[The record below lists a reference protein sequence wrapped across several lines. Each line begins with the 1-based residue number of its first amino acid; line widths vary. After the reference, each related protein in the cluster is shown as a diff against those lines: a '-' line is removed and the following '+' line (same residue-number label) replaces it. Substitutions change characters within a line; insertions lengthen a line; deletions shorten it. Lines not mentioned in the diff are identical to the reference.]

1 MKKFVSALA
10 LTLVLVMTM
19 ACLTACG
26 SEKPNTPAPRDSSA
40 ELSGEAVKVGV
51 VVPLTGAQ
59 AIFGEDLRHGMELA
73 VEKVNAEGGVLGG
86 KLELVIEDDATQA
99 AQSATAA
106 PKLIAQDKVAAIVG
120 TNGSSGSL
128 AMMEVADQYGIP
140 LLVPGASSPLL
151 TNSGSKWI
159 STTCQGDELQIE
171 MLVSYA
177 KEYFGVNKLG
187 LLYSNDDYGVGGY
200 NLTAAAAE
208 STGVD
213 LVAEAFMGDD
223 QNFTAVLSKLKDAD
237 VDAVM
242 MWCLYTPGS
251 LICKQIS
258 EMGWDVPV
266 FGGAGMVNSAVFE
279 LSGDTCDGVMMTAV
293 YLDPDPDS
301 DASQFTATYK
311 ERYGNDPSYASVH
324 AYDTICL
331 LASAINTVGSTDA
344 EAVQAQIRSTSG
356 FETLKGP
363 ITIEKDTGKFIC
375 ELRLIEFNTDTHT
388 IDYVDMDSLS

>member
-26 SEKPNTPAPRDSSA
+26 SEKPSTPAPSDSSA

-106 PKLIAQDKVAAIVG
+106 TKLIVQDKVAAIVG

-128 AMMEVADQYGIP
+128 AMMEVADQYGTP

-200 NLTAAAAE
+200 NLTAAAE

-311 ERYGNDPSYASVH
+311 ERYVNDPSYASVH

>member
-1 MKKFVSALA
+1 MKKFVSVLA
-10 LTLVLVMTM
+10 LTLALVMTM
-19 ACLTACG
+19 SCLTACG
-26 SEKPNTPAPRDSSA
+26 GEKANTSNPNDSDT
-40 ELSGEAVKVGV
+40 ELSGETVKVGV
-51 VVPLTGAQ
+51 VIPLTGSQ

-73 VEKVNAEGGVLGG
+73 VEKINAEGGVLGG
-86 KLELVIEDDATQA
+86 ELKLIIEDDATQA

-106 PKLIAQDKVAAIVG
+106 TKLIVQDKVVAIVG

-128 AMMEVADQYGIP
+128 AMMEVADQYGVP

-208 STGVD
+208 STGVE
-213 LVAEAFMGDD
+213 LVAEAFMSDD
-223 QNFTAVLSKLKDAD
+223 QNFTAVLSKLKDAN

-242 MWCLYTPGS
+242 MWCLYAPGS

-301 DASQFTATYK
+301 DASKFTAKYK
-311 ERYGNDPSYASVH
+311 ERYGSDPSYASVH

-331 LASAINTVGSTDA
+331 LASAINTVGTTDA
-344 EAVQAQIRSTSG
+344 EAVQAQIRSTSD

-375 ELRLIEFNTDTHT
+375 ELRLIEFNADTHT

>member
-1 MKKFVSALA
+1 MRKFASILA
-10 LTLVLVMTM
+10 LTLALVMM
-19 ACLTACG
+19 MSCLTACG
-26 SEKPNTPAPRDSSA
+26 NKETDTPDDGSSDA
-40 ELSGEAVKVGV
+40 ELSGETVKVGV
-51 VVPLTGAQ
+51 VVPLTGSQ
-59 AIFGEDLRHGMELA
+59 AIFGEDLRHGMEMA
-73 VEKVNAEGGVLGG
+73 VEKVNTDGGVLGG
-86 KLELVIEDDATQA
+86 KMELVIEDDATQP

-106 PKLIAQDKVAAIVG
+106 TKLIVQDKVTAIVG

-128 AMMEVADQYGIP
+128 AMMEVADQYGVP

-187 LLYSNDDYGVGGY
+187 LLYSNDDYGVGGF
-200 NLTAAAAE
+200 NLTDAAAASE
-208 STGVD
+208 GVE
-213 LVAEAFMGDD
+213 LVAEAFMTDD
-223 QNFTAVLSKLKDAD
+223 QNFTAVLSKLKDAN

-258 EMGWDVPV
+258 DMGWDVPV

-293 YLDPDPDS
+293 YLDPDPNS
-301 DASQFTATYK
+301 DASKFTAAYK
-311 ERYGNDPSYASVH
+311 ERYKSEPSYASVH
-324 AYDTICL
+324 AYDSICL
-331 LASAINTVGSTDA
+331 LAAAINAAGTTDA
-344 EAVQAQIRSTSG
+344 EAVQEQIRSASD

-375 ELRLIEFNTDTHT
+375 ELRLIEFNAETHT